1 MAERDNPEASG
12 HLPDH
17 FVEAAEAGGLTSS
30 LPASDGDRVA
40 ASRYAISA
48 VRGGQYCLDAHWLRR
63 ADQVAMRAEVDRIC
77 MLCL

>member
-12 HLPDH
+12 HLPGH

-40 ASRYAISA
+40 ASRYAIS
-48 VRGGQYCLDAHWLRR
+48 DDRR
-63 ADQVAMRAEVDRIC
+63 ALRALGDATPDTGRAVGSVC
-77 MLCL
+77 PNA

>member
-12 HLPDH
+12 HLPGH

-48 VRGGQYCLDAHWLRR
+48 
-63 ADQVAMRAEVDRIC
+63 
-77 MLCL
+77 

>member
-1 MAERDNPEASG
+1 MHKHTAWPLAC
-12 HLPDH
+12 
-17 FVEAAEAGGLTSS
+17 AAKAAIANGARGLIT
-30 LPASDGDRVA
+30 ARRA
-40 ASRYAISA
+40 A